1 MIVPFWL
8 VVTFCG
14 FRKALEIWPAILVAG
29 LSFAIPQFVIS
40 NFHGPWLFDMLSA
53 MISMLLLALFLKVW
67 KPTIIAL
74 RSRRWS
80 RPGRKPS
87 GS

>member
-1 MIVPFWL
+1 MPFWL